1 MSLRNKINE
10 RQYFIWKETK
20 GKDELVDEILNNP
33 DGPTGEMYKLVKD
46 YHEDKLRRSYIEACL
61 LASQDFDEIAT
72 LLEMDKAIIKMYYD
86 IYYTVGGTD
95 RLTKLELLDV
105 KDSDEAVMKI
115 WALSQGLDFVRWR
128 LGKKV
133 NISPVDGLTDL
144 FNTCLYKS
152 KEAIFNKND
161 SGASREST
169 KWVKLSM
176 DIARLLKVWVM
187 DSAGARRDIEIA
199 LREVIPDFKSIDDLD
214 GFTLNVNVNTDVDEE
229 DENEED

>member
-1 MSLRNKINE
+1 MFRTRINN
-10 RQYFIWKETK
+10 RQYLIWKQTK
-20 GKDELVDEILNNP
+20 GQDELVDDILNNP
-33 DGPTGEMYKLVKD
+33 EGANGLLFKTVEHYHINKLK
-46 YHEDKLRRSYIEACL
+46 RSYIEACL
-61 LASQDFDEIAT
+61 LASDDVDEIAE
-72 LLEMDKAIIKMYYD
+72 LLEMDKAIIKMYNDIFYD
-86 IYYTVGGTD
+86 IGKLD
-95 RLTKLELLDV
+95 RLSKLELLDV

-176 DIARLLKVWVM
+176 DIARLLKIWVM

-199 LREVIPDFKSIDDLD
+199 LREVVPDFKTIDDLD
-214 GFTLNVNVNTDVDEE
+214 GFTLNVNIDTRVDDDDDTE
-229 DENEED
+229 DND

>member
-1 MSLRNKINE
+1 MSQSKINE
-10 RQYFIWKETK
+10 RQYLIYKEAK
-20 GKDELVDEILNNP
+20 GKDPLVDEILANP
-33 DGPTGEMYKLVKD
+33 DGPQGQLYKTVKE

-61 LASQDFDEIAT
+61 LASQDFDRISE
-72 LLEMDKAIIKMYYD
+72 LLEMDKELIRMYHD
-86 IYYTVGGTD
+86 IYYVVGKLD
-95 RLTKLELLDV
+95 RLSKLELLDV

-115 WALSQGLDFVRWR
+115 WALSQGLDFIAWR

-133 NISPVDGLTDL
+133 NISPIDGLTDL

-176 DIARLLKVWVM
+176 DIARLLKIWVM

-199 LREVIPDFKSIDDLD
+199 LREVIPEFKTIDDLD
-214 GFTLNVNVNTDVDEE
+214 GFTLNLNINTNVDE
-229 DENEED
+229 DEEKEETD

>member
-1 MSLRNKINE
+1 MFQSKINE
-10 RQYFIWKETK
+10 RQYLIYKGTK

-33 DGPTGEMYKLVKD
+33 DGPTGELYKLVKD
-46 YHEDKLRRSYIEACL
+46 YHENKLKRSYIEACL
-61 LASQDFDEIAT
+61 LASPDIDEIAT

-86 IYYTVGGTD
+86 IYYTVGGID
-95 RLTKLELLDV
+95 RLSKLELLDV

-152 KEAIFNKND
+152 KEAIFNRND

-176 DIARLLKVWVM
+176 DIARLLKLWVI
-187 DSAGARRDIEIA
+187 DSSGARRDIEIA
-199 LREVIPDFKSIDDLD
+199 LREVVPDFKSIDDLD
-214 GFTLNVNVNTDVDEE
+214 GFSLNVSINTNVDEE
-229 DENEED
+229 EDQEDND